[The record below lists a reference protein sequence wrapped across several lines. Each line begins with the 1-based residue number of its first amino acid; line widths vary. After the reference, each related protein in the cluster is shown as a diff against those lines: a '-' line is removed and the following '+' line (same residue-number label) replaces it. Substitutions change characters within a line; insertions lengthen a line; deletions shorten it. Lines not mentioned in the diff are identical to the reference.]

1 MSKLIMVLP
10 ATFWQIPIVNKIKKM
25 GHKTLLV
32 NLYEDSPAF
41 KIADYHEVADILDKE
56 RCLEIA
62 KKYNV
67 DAIISEECDIA
78 MPTIAYVA
86 EKMGLPSL
94 GIRCAALYTN
104 KFLMREFSSQ
114 LNLPYVDYKLCKT
127 PKDVEVFFD
136 ELRCNIIIKPLD
148 SNSSHGVFKITAK
161 EQIHEKFDETISFSK
176 VEKVVLA
183 ERYIEGTE
191 FTIDGLKTTE
201 GHVTLAISEKRH
213 YKHNINIANELFFS
227 HYNDRFD
234 YDELRRVNDAFVNYS
249 KLPYGTLT
257 HAEYKYKDGKYYLIE
272 IGARGGGNL
281 ISAVIVPLMSGV
293 DNYAYLV
300 NSALGFKPDPVS
312 ISKDCRD
319 RCCVLYFFDTPGTG
333 GKVVKIEGEDFLN
346 ENAYIIDH
354 AFNFKVGDT
363 IQKAVSDS
371 ARIGYYIAYEE
382 TCEGLRKLMDE
393 INNRVKIIYEE

>member
-1 MSKLIMVLP
+1 M
-10 ATFWQIPIVNKIKKM
+10 
-25 GHKTLLV
+25 
-32 NLYEDSPAF
+32 
-41 KIADYHEVADILDKE
+41 
-56 RCLEIA
+56 
-62 KKYNV
+62 
-67 DAIISEECDIA
+67 
-78 MPTIAYVA
+78 
-86 EKMGLPSL
+86 
-94 GIRCAALYTN
+94 
-104 KFLMREFSSQ
+104 
-114 LNLPYVDYKLCKT
+114 
-127 PKDVEVFFD
+127 
-136 ELRCNIIIKPLD
+136 
-148 SNSSHGVFKITAK
+148 
-161 EQIHEKFDETISFSK
+161 
-176 VEKVVLA
+176 
-183 ERYIEGTE
+183 
-191 FTIDGLKTTE
+191 
-201 GHVTLAISEKRH
+201 
-213 YKHNINIANELFFS
+213 
-227 HYNDRFD
+227 
-234 YDELRRVNDAFVNYS
+234 
-249 KLPYGTLT
+249 
-257 HAEYKYKDGKYYLIE
+257 
-272 IGARGGGNL
+272 